1 MKFIL
6 NNYDD
11 LKLRVDMM
19 SVENLLK
26 SICCPDMIPASDK
39 ECYDGCVGH
48 YLASGT
54 KEDNKFLVDKIYSQ
68 FKERLIT
75 ADFENGAGSGIKGA
89 TRFPEMMA
97 FGEVDDPDLAYKMGE
112 ICAAES
118 RPLGYT
124 WTLAPCVDL
133 AINKLNPIVNL
144 RCQGDDV
151 EKAIRIGGAYMRGLQ
166 DNGII
171 ATLKHFPGDG
181 VGFYDQHLTVGENT
195 LSKDEWDN
203 TYGQIYQTL
212 INEGAMSVMPGHI
225 SLGAYDELDEKMDM
239 YPPATLSKKLLTDLL
254 KNKLGFEGIIVSDAL
269 NMGGHCGY
277 INFYDGCCRFLESG
291 GDCLLFVHPSEE
303 FINEMKSRID
313 GGLLSIDTLKNR
325 AYRML
330 CFARQ
335 YHKSQKTIPVITKEE
350 AKKVSDDVVEKACRI
365 VRDRNGTIPFDIK
378 KDTKILHLAIHN
390 NYDKT
395 DVDRVTTELKKLSDN
410 VEFVEDPGPS
420 RLLNMVKNNDFDL
433 IVCTIG
439 CWLSYGTNAIKLY
452 GPLARNMMNGWTKMG
467 TPVVFVNFGNPW
479 LSQEYKA
486 TIDTLINT
494 YGCTDHTAQTVVK
507 RIIKK

>member
-1 MKFIL
+1 MKFTL
-6 NNYDD
+6 NNYED
-11 LKLRVDMM
+11 LKTRVGNM
-19 SVENLLK
+19 SVESLLK
-26 SICCPDMIPASDK
+26 TVCCPDMIPASNK
-39 ECYDGCVGH
+39 ECYTECVGH
-48 YLASGT
+48 YLASGA
-54 KEDNKFLVDKIYSQ
+54 KEDNKRLADKIYSE
-68 FKERLIT
+68 FSERLIT
-75 ADFENGAGSGIKGA
+75 ADFENGAGAGIKGA

-97 FGEVDDPDLAYKMGE
+97 FGEVDDTNLAYKMGE
-112 ICAAES
+112 ICAAEA

-195 LSKDEWDN
+195 LTKNEWDN
-203 TYGQIYQTL
+203 TYGKIYKTL
-212 INEGAMSVMPGHI
+212 INEGAMAVMPGHI
-225 SLGAYDELDEKMDM
+225 SLGSYDEIDEKMDM
-239 YPPATLSKKLLTDLL
+239 YPPATLSKNLLTCLL
-254 KNKLGFEGIIVSDAL
+254 KNQLGFEGIIVSDAL

-291 GDCLLFVHPSEE
+291 GDCLLFVHPSKE
-303 FINEMKSRID
+303 FLQEMTARVEN
-313 GGLLSIDTLKNR
+313 GLLCVETLKNR

-335 YHKSQKTIPVITKEE
+335 YHENLKPIPVVSSYD
-350 AKKVSDDVVEKACRI
+350 AKKVSDEVVEKACKI
-365 VRDRNGTIPFDIK
+365 IRDRNNIVPFNIK

-390 NYDKT
+390 NYHKN
-395 DVDRVTTELKKLSDN
+395 DVDSITTELKKLADA
-410 VEFVEDPGPS
+410 VTFMEDPGPGKILS
-420 RLLNMVKNNDFDL
+420 EIKNGNYDL
-433 IVCTIG
+433 VVCTIG

-452 GPLARNMMNGWTKMG
+452 GPTARNMMNGWTKMG
-467 TPVVFVNFGNPW
+467 VPVVFVNYGNPW
-479 LSQEYKA
+479 LSDEYKA

-494 YGCTDHTAQTVVK
+494 YGCTDHTAEAVIKT
-507 RIIKK
+507 IIKK

>member
-6 NNYDD
+6 KDYND
-11 LKLRVDMM
+11 LKLRVDTM
-19 SVENLLK
+19 SPQSLLRAV
-26 SICCPDMIPASDK
+26 CCPDMIPANNR
-39 ECYDGCVGH
+39 ECYAECVGH

-54 KEDNKFLVDKIYSQ
+54 VEDNKLLVDKIYSE
-68 FKERLIT
+68 FSERLIT
-75 ADFENGAGSGIKGA
+75 ADFENGAGAGIKGA

-97 FGEVDDPDLAYKMGE
+97 FGEIEDENLAYKMGE
-112 ICAAES
+112 ICAAEA

-195 LSKDEWDN
+195 LSQNEWDN
-203 TYGQIYQTL
+203 TYGKIYKTL
-212 INEGAMSVMPGHI
+212 INEGAMTVMPGHI

-239 YPPATLSKKLLTDLL
+239 YPPATLSKNLLTGLL

-269 NMGGHCGY
+269 NMGGHCGF

-291 GDCLLFVHPSEE
+291 GDCLLFVHPNEE
-303 FINEMKSRID
+303 FLSEMTARIKS
-313 GGLLSIDTLKNR
+313 GLLSIETLKNR

-335 YHKSQKTIPVITKEE
+335 YHENPKPIPAITKDE
-350 AKKVSDDVVEKACRI
+350 AQKISDEVTKKACKI
-365 VRDRNGTIPFDIK
+365 IRDRNGVIPFKIN

-390 NYDKT
+390 NYHKS
-395 DVDRVTTELKKLSDN
+395 DVDRITEELNKYSDS
-410 VEFVEDPGPS
+410 VDFMEDPGPGKI
-420 RLLNMVKNNDFDL
+420 LNTIKNGSYDL
-433 IVCTIG
+433 VVCTIG

-452 GPLARNMMNGWTKMG
+452 GPTARNMMNGWTKIG
-467 TPVVFVNFGNPW
+467 VPVVFVNFGNPW
-479 LSQEYKA
+479 LADEYKA

-494 YGCTDHTAQTVVK
+494 YGCTDHTAEAVIKT
-507 RIIKK
+507 IIKK